1 MKMYDELLTAAEEMQ
16 EIDIKNEFG
25 NLFEETKEH
34 VTRLMRDYANVGKY
48 SVDIVVDE
56 MNQIVYTLVKEW
68 LVKEGLTLEEI
79 KPYSMEQYKNVV
91 TTLRVIWKPKQH
103 NSYTIRTDFN
113 EISNLNSYV
122 VDSYYDEYNGKTI
135 TI

>member
-1 MKMYDELLTAAEEMQ
+1 MKMYDELLTATEEMQ

-34 VTRLMRDYANVGKY
+34 ISRLMRDNANAGKY

-91 TTLRVIWKPKQH
+91 TALRVSWKPKQY
-103 NSYTIRTDFN
+103 NAYTIKSDFN
-113 EISNLNSYV
+113 ATSGLNSYA
-122 VDSYYDEYNGKTI
+122 SNGGCVGNTI

>member
-56 MNQIVYTLVKEW
+56 MNQIVYALVKEW

-91 TTLRVIWKPKQH
+91 TALRVSWKPKQY
-103 NSYTIRTDFN
+103 NAYTIKSDFN
-113 EISNLNSYV
+113 ATSSSTSYAVNSC
-122 VDSYYDEYNGKTI
+122 DGYNGKTI

>member
-1 MKMYDELLTAAEEMQ
+1 MKMYDELLTATEEMQ

-25 NLFEETKEH
+25 NLFAETKEN
-34 VTRLMRDYANVGKY
+34 VSRLMRDNANAGKY

-68 LVKEGLTLEEI
+68 LVKEGLALEEI

-91 TTLRVIWKPKQH
+91 TALRVSWKPKQY
-103 NSYTIRTDFN
+103 NTYAIMSDFN
-113 EISNLNSYV
+113 TTSGLNSYA
-122 VDSYYDEYNGKTI
+122 SYGGCNGNTI

>member
-1 MKMYDELLTAAEEMQ
+1 MKMYDELLTATEEMQ

-25 NLFEETKEH
+25 NLFAETKEN
-34 VTRLMRDYANVGKY
+34 VSRLMRDNANAGKY

-68 LVKEGLTLEEI
+68 LVKEGLALEEI

-91 TTLRVIWKPKQH
+91 TALRVSWKPKQY
-103 NSYTIRTDFN
+103 NTYAIMSDFN
-113 EISNLNSYV
+113 TTSGLNSYA
-122 VDSYYDEYNGKTI
+122 SYGGCDGNTI